1 MESIEKT
8 EKLDHR
14 HYIALL
20 NNVKKRVDLAQ
31 QRLAATANEEMLR
44 MYWDIGEM
52 LHASQKSDGWGN
64 KTLQRLS
71 TDIKNEYSDV
81 KGFSVRNLQCMI
93 QFYLEYEKN
102 LTSTKS
108 KKAIAQSVT
117 AQLPTLPVKHLSWTH
132 NILLIQKVKDINA
145 RYWYMTQCLKSHWNV
160 RYLSEAISLNR
171 YGSIG
176 ALANNFDETMPSI
189 DATRTKALLKDPYI
203 FDMLTF
209 SDQYNERDVE
219 IGLVKHIDQF
229 LVEMGAGFAFM
240 GRQYHIC
247 VSGDD
252 YYIDILMYNTF
263 IHRYL
268 VIELKASEFKPEYV
282 GKLNFYCSAID
293 DLLCRDGDNP
303 TIGLLL
309 CKTKDNIKAEYALRG
324 LHKPIGISDYELGQ
338 TLPVDFR
345 GKLPSIEE
353 LESEFQD
360 FK

>member
-117 AQLPTLPVKHLSWTH
+117 AQLPTLPVKHMDSQYFANSKSKRHQRKILVYDTMLKIPLECPLS
-132 NILLIQKVKDINA
+132 
-145 RYWYMTQCLKSHWNV
+145 
-160 RYLSEAISLNR
+160 
-171 YGSIG
+171 
-176 ALANNFDETMPSI
+176 F
-189 DATRTKALLKDPYI
+189 
-203 FDMLTF
+203 
-209 SDQYNERDVE
+209 
-219 IGLVKHIDQF
+219 
-229 LVEMGAGFAFM
+229 
-240 GRQYHIC
+240 
-247 VSGDD
+247 
-252 YYIDILMYNTF
+252 
-263 IHRYL
+263 
-268 VIELKASEFKPEYV
+268 
-282 GKLNFYCSAID
+282 
-293 DLLCRDGDNP
+293 
-303 TIGLLL
+303 
-309 CKTKDNIKAEYALRG
+309 
-324 LHKPIGISDYELGQ
+324 
-338 TLPVDFR
+338 
-345 GKLPSIEE
+345 
-353 LESEFQD
+353 
-360 FK
+360 

>member
-20 NNVKKRVDLAQ
+20 NNAKKRVDLAQ

-81 KGFSVRNLQCMI
+81 KGFSLRNLQCMI

-117 AQLPTLPVKHLSWTH
+117 AQLPTLPVKYLSWTH

-176 ALANNFDETMPSI
+176 ALANNFDETMPSTTCC
-189 DATRTKALLKDPYI
+189 AETETTPQL
-203 FDMLTF
+203 
-209 SDQYNERDVE
+209 
-219 IGLVKHIDQF
+219 G
-229 LVEMGAGFAFM
+229 
-240 GRQYHIC
+240 
-247 VSGDD
+247 
-252 YYIDILMYNTF
+252 
-263 IHRYL
+263 
-268 VIELKASEFKPEYV
+268 
-282 GKLNFYCSAID
+282 YCSAK
-293 DLLCRDGDNP
+293 LK
-303 TIGLLL
+303 TI
-309 CKTKDNIKAEYALRG
+309 
-324 LHKPIGISDYELGQ
+324 
-338 TLPVDFR
+338 
-345 GKLPSIEE
+345 
-353 LESEFQD
+353 
-360 FK
+360 

>member
-117 AQLPTLPVKHLSWTH
+117 AQLPTLPVKYLSWTH

-176 ALANNFDETMPSI
+176 ALANNF
-189 DATRTKALLKDPYI
+189 TKPCHP
-203 FDMLTF
+203 LT
-209 SDQYNERDVE
+209 Q
-219 IGLVKHIDQF
+219 Q
-229 LVEMGAGFAFM
+229 
-240 GRQYHIC
+240 GRKRC
-247 VSGDD
+247 
-252 YYIDILMYNTF
+252 
-263 IHRYL
+263 
-268 VIELKASEFKPEYV
+268 
-282 GKLNFYCSAID
+282 
-293 DLLCRDGDNP
+293 
-303 TIGLLL
+303 
-309 CKTKDNIKAEYALRG
+309 
-324 LHKPIGISDYELGQ
+324 
-338 TLPVDFR
+338 
-345 GKLPSIEE
+345 
-353 LESEFQD
+353 
-360 FK
+360 

>member
-108 KKAIAQSVT
+108 KKAIA
-117 AQLPTLPVKHLSWTH
+117 
-132 NILLIQKVKDINA
+132 
-145 RYWYMTQCLKSHWNV
+145 
-160 RYLSEAISLNR
+160 
-171 YGSIG
+171 
-176 ALANNFDETMPSI
+176 
-189 DATRTKALLKDPYI
+189 
-203 FDMLTF
+203 
-209 SDQYNERDVE
+209 
-219 IGLVKHIDQF
+219 
-229 LVEMGAGFAFM
+229 
-240 GRQYHIC
+240 
-247 VSGDD
+247 
-252 YYIDILMYNTF
+252 
-263 IHRYL
+263 
-268 VIELKASEFKPEYV
+268 
-282 GKLNFYCSAID
+282 
-293 DLLCRDGDNP
+293 
-303 TIGLLL
+303 
-309 CKTKDNIKAEYALRG
+309 
-324 LHKPIGISDYELGQ
+324 GQ
-338 TLPVDFR
+338 TPVMDSQYFANSKSKR
-345 GKLPSIEE
+345 HQRKILVYDTMLKIP
-353 LESEFQD
+353 LECPLSF
-360 FK
+360 

>member
-20 NNVKKRVDLAQ
+20 NNAKKRVDLAQ

-44 MYWDIGEM
+44 MYWDIREM

-176 ALANNFDETMPSI
+176 ALANNFDETMPSTTCC
-189 DATRTKALLKDPYI
+189 AETETTPQL
-203 FDMLTF
+203 
-209 SDQYNERDVE
+209 
-219 IGLVKHIDQF
+219 G
-229 LVEMGAGFAFM
+229 
-240 GRQYHIC
+240 
-247 VSGDD
+247 
-252 YYIDILMYNTF
+252 
-263 IHRYL
+263 
-268 VIELKASEFKPEYV
+268 
-282 GKLNFYCSAID
+282 YCSAK
-293 DLLCRDGDNP
+293 LK
-303 TIGLLL
+303 TI
-309 CKTKDNIKAEYALRG
+309 
-324 LHKPIGISDYELGQ
+324 
-338 TLPVDFR
+338 
-345 GKLPSIEE
+345 
-353 LESEFQD
+353 
-360 FK
+360 

>member
-117 AQLPTLPVKHLSWTH
+117 AQLPTLPVKYLSWTH

-145 RYWYMTQCLKSHWNV
+145 RYWYMTQC
-160 RYLSEAISLNR
+160 
-171 YGSIG
+171 
-176 ALANNFDETMPSI
+176 
-189 DATRTKALLKDPYI
+189 
-203 FDMLTF
+203 
-209 SDQYNERDVE
+209 
-219 IGLVKHIDQF
+219 
-229 LVEMGAGFAFM
+229 
-240 GRQYHIC
+240 
-247 VSGDD
+247 
-252 YYIDILMYNTF
+252 
-263 IHRYL
+263 
-268 VIELKASEFKPEYV
+268 
-282 GKLNFYCSAID
+282 
-293 DLLCRDGDNP
+293 
-303 TIGLLL
+303 
-309 CKTKDNIKAEYALRG
+309 
-324 LHKPIGISDYELGQ
+324 
-338 TLPVDFR
+338 
-345 GKLPSIEE
+345 
-353 LESEFQD
+353 
-360 FK
+360 

>member
-108 KKAIAQSVT
+108 KKAIASQT
-117 AQLPTLPVKHLSWTH
+117 PVMDSQYFANSKSKRHQRKILVYDTMLKIPLECPLS
-132 NILLIQKVKDINA
+132 
-145 RYWYMTQCLKSHWNV
+145 
-160 RYLSEAISLNR
+160 
-171 YGSIG
+171 
-176 ALANNFDETMPSI
+176 F
-189 DATRTKALLKDPYI
+189 
-203 FDMLTF
+203 
-209 SDQYNERDVE
+209 
-219 IGLVKHIDQF
+219 
-229 LVEMGAGFAFM
+229 
-240 GRQYHIC
+240 
-247 VSGDD
+247 
-252 YYIDILMYNTF
+252 
-263 IHRYL
+263 
-268 VIELKASEFKPEYV
+268 
-282 GKLNFYCSAID
+282 
-293 DLLCRDGDNP
+293 
-303 TIGLLL
+303 
-309 CKTKDNIKAEYALRG
+309 
-324 LHKPIGISDYELGQ
+324 
-338 TLPVDFR
+338 
-345 GKLPSIEE
+345 
-353 LESEFQD
+353 
-360 FK
+360 